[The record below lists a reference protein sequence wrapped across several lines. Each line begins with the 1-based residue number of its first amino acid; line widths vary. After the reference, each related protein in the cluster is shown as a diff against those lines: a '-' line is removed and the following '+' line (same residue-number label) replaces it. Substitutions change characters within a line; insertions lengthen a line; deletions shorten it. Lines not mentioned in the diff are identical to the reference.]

1 MGGSW
6 VPKTAAASRV
16 LVVVVSAAAE
26 AGLVSLLPWPRL
38 ATPPSCEGGDLG
50 ACCMYKIVPS

>member
-16 LVVVVSAAAE
+16 VVGAAAE